1 MANKSQKIHSIA
13 QNLISQHNDI
23 NIYNFLSFLSTS
35 EMVFQYLD
43 QEFHQ
48 KIGMDRTKIQILDLL
63 VIKGGTMTPS
73 QLSRSVNRKKI
84 TLTTALD
91 NLEKQGLIKSAKVK
105 KDRRLRLVTITDKG
119 LDIVNSALPL
129 RQEIFAKS
137 MQCLNEKEAISFQSL
152 ISRLREHIYS
162 LSGDSNY
169 GNILQRFQD
178 YTFINQIPGDNSSGE
193 KE

>member
-1 MANKSQKIHSIA
+1 MVNKSQKIQSIA

-23 NIYNFLSFLSTS
+23 NIYNFLSFLSTA

-48 KIGMDRTKIQILDLL
+48 KIGMDRTKMQVLDLL
-63 VIKGGTMTPS
+63 VLKGGTMTPS

-119 LDIVNSALPL
+119 LDVVNSALPL

-137 MQCLNEKEAISFQSL
+137 MQCLKEKEAISFQSL

-178 YTFINQIPGDNSSGE
+178 YTFINQIPGDNSSVE
-193 KE
+193 KA